1 MERETNEWA
10 DWMTLPPHWKPW
22 PVPNPE
28 MPEPSPGRI
37 TAERK
42 LRQTV
47 TLTFVGMGLMM
58 GATLLYYW
66 VESRGLAKAQ
76 GQVAARATQADS
88 TPRPAAQ
95 AGASARVHVPEQQYT
110 LADLME
116 ALDKRG
122 ASRIPL
128 SEEQLEAYTCEVP
141 MPGFFYRVREDDELL
156 GEAGIAAQVLS
167 RAVLDEAQA
176 QGLPPRKAQTRAQ
189 ALAGSVRTQKLYAAL
204 VVESRWNAAGVRPGA
219 RLWLP
224 RVRWGV
230 LLDRGRRQRAATTQA
245 EQRLRAPPAVTVTTQ
260 VDTQIAPT
268 FADTMALSEAEL
280 FADEETRHGTAV
292 SVTDGMV
299 VAIGEDSPTPG
310 ASIGTAGMHF
320 STA

>member
-1 MERETNEWA
+1 MERETDEWA
-10 DWMTLPPHWKPW
+10 DWITLPPHWKPW

-37 TAERK
+37 AAERR

-66 VESRGLAKAQ
+66 VESRELAKAQ
-76 GQVAARATQADS
+76 PQVVARATQADP
-88 TPRPAAQ
+88 TPRAAAQ
-95 AGASARVHVPEQQYT
+95 TGASARVHVPERQYT

-122 ASRIPL
+122 AGRIPL
-128 SEEQLEAYTCEVP
+128 SEELLETYTCEVP
-141 MPGFFYRVREDDELL
+141 TPGYFYRVREDDELL
-156 GEAGIAAQVLS
+156 GEASIAAQVLR

-176 QGLPPRKAQTRAQ
+176 QGLPPHKAQTRAK

-204 VVESRWNAAGVRPGA
+204 VVESRWNTAGVRPGA

-230 LLDRGRRQRAATTQA
+230 LLDRGRRQRAATAQA
-245 EQRLRAPPAVTVTTQ
+245 EQRLRAPPAQEEMSRADAKVTTS
-260 VDTQIAPT
+260 
-268 FADTMALSEAEL
+268 FACTMALSEEEL
-280 FADEETRHGTAV
+280 FADEETPQGTPV

-299 VAIGEDSPTPG
+299 VAYGEDAPTV
-310 ASIGTAGMHF
+310 SMTF